1 MAVVNEKIPFEMWT
15 GKKLNIKN
23 LCIFDWDAFANA
35 SKYERRKLDSKTK
48 KSILPGYSHRI
59 KRCHLYYNE
68 KWITFKSRDVKFNEL
83 GGGLNKNLSE
93 SKESEVEIEFQPSVD
108 MRDNKWLVE
117 QERWIRERRQP
128 DWYGEWAYITQSK
141 DSNRPSKALLR
152 QHAEK

>member
-68 KWITFKSRDVKFNEL
+68 KWITFKGRDVKFNEL

-141 DSNRPSKALLR
+141 DSNTPSKALLR

>member
-23 LCIFDWDAFANA
+23 LCIFDCDAFANA

-48 KSILPGYSHRI
+48 KSILPGYSHKI

-108 MRDNKWLVE
+108 MRGNK
-117 QERWIRERRQP
+117 
-128 DWYGEWAYITQSK
+128 
-141 DSNRPSKALLR
+141 
-152 QHAEK
+152 

>member
-15 GKKLNIKN
+15 GEKLNIKN

-68 KWITFKSRDVKFNEL
+68 KWITFKGRDVKFNEL

>member
-68 KWITFKSRDVKFNEL
+68 KWITFKGRDVKFNGL

>member
-1 MAVVNEKIPFEMWT
+1 MAIVNEKIPFEMWT

-68 KWITFKSRDVKFNEL
+68 KWITFKGRDVKFNEL

>member
-68 KWITFKSRDVKFNEL
+68 KWITFKGRDVKFNEL

-128 DWYGEWAYITQSK
+128 DWYGEWTYITQSK

>member
-15 GKKLNIKN
+15 GEKLNIKN

-68 KWITFKSRDVKFNEL
+68 KWITFKGRDVKFNEL

-108 MRDNKWLVE
+108 MRDNKWLLE

-128 DWYGEWAYITQSK
+128 DWYGEWTYITQSK

>member
-68 KWITFKSRDVKFNEL
+68 KWITFKGRDVKFNEL

>member
-68 KWITFKSRDVKFNEL
+68 KWITFKGRDVKFNEL

-108 MRDNKWLVE
+108 MRGNKWLVE
-117 QERWIRERRQP
+117 QKRWIRERRQP

>member
-68 KWITFKSRDVKFNEL
+68 KWITFKGRDVKFNEL

-108 MRDNKWLVE
+108 MRGNKWLVE
-117 QERWIRERRQP
+117 QKRWIRERRQP
-128 DWYGEWAYITQSK
+128 DWYEEWAYITQSK
-141 DSNRPSKALLR
+141 DSNRPSKSLLR

>member
-68 KWITFKSRDVKFNEL
+68 KWITFKGRDVKFNEL

-128 DWYGEWAYITQSK
+128 DWYGEWAYITQNK

>member
-48 KSILPGYSHRI
+48 KSILPGYGHRI
-59 KRCHLYYNE
+59 KRCHLYHNE
-68 KWITFKSRDVKFNEL
+68 KWITFKRRDVKFSEL

-108 MRDNKWLVE
+108 MRDNKWLLE

-128 DWYGEWAYITQSK
+128 DWYGEWTYITQSK